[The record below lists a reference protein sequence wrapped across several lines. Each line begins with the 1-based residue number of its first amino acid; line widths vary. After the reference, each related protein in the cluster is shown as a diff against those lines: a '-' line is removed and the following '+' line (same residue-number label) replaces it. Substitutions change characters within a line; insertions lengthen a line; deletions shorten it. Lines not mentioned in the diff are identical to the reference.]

1 MKKLKLIFIL
11 IPYILLSQEVN
22 NSDITVFDE
31 SVSSI
36 IKTAVGAAGTYAAAL
51 VIGAVVFLALLAS

>member
-1 MKKLKLIFIL
+1 MQLKFLMKKLKLIFIL
-11 IPYILLSQEVN
+11 IPYVLLGQEVN

-36 IKTAVGAAGTYAAAL
+36 INKNAK
-51 VIGAVVFLALLAS
+51 IEI